1 MLVLQP
7 LNNILRMCMLLLLC
21 LWILPIIP
29 VFAASNIDYRQN
41 MDESDEARLA
51 EDAPGMRFDPVM
63 FRLSTGLTQ
72 YKEIFVN
79 PVTWSEEFKNN
90 DMEIIYQLSAKVRL
104 FDMNLYFGYTQK
116 SFWQAFN
123 SSNSSPFRDTDYNPE
138 IFYRIPPGLYPL
150 QKMGIDAGIEH
161 ESNGQSLPF
170 SRSWNRAY
178 IRPYLTRSNDLFY
191 IKLWY
196 RIPEDEKTSVL
207 DPTGDD
213 NPDIQH
219 YYGYSELNYVYLSN
233 GMQRFHIMMRGN
245 PETGK
250 GAVRLSYEMPS
261 GSKDMYYRIS
271 LWSGYGESLSNYN
284 QSITRLAIGVSF
296 YR

>member
-1 MLVLQP
+1 MS
-7 LNNILRMCMLLLLC
+7 IFLLLSLAF
-21 LWILPIIP
+21 LSTST
-29 VFAASNIDYRQN
+29 VYAADDIDLNQIK
-41 MDESDEARLA
+41 DESDESRLA
-51 EDAPGMRFDPVM
+51 EVAPGMKFDPVM
-63 FRLSTGLTQ
+63 FRLSSGLSQ

-104 FDMNLYFGYTQK
+104 FDMNLYFGYTQQ

-123 SSNSSPFRDTDYNPE
+123 SSKSSPFRDTDYNPE
-138 IFYRIPPGLYPL
+138 IFYRMPPGSHLFQDL
-150 QKMGIDAGIEH
+150 GVDAGIEH

-170 SRSWNRAY
+170 SRSWNRVY
-178 IRPYLTRSNDLFY
+178 IRPYFTRSNDLFY
-191 IKLWY
+191 MKLWY

-207 DPTGDD
+207 DPSGDD

-219 YYGYSELNYVYLSN
+219 YYGYSELNYVHLSES
-233 GMQRFHIMMRGN
+233 MQRFHIMLRGN
-245 PETGK
+245 PEAGK

-284 QSITRLAIGVSF
+284 QSITRFTIGVSF